1 MILFCEYVIPEET
14 RERFLEW
21 ADARPELWRDAEFAE
36 NTAQPGVFVEIRRAE
51 TEVEAAKMEQERR
64 DWRSWREMEQWVQ
77 GGSSGLRIW
86 TFRQRLLPKGS
97 V

>member
-1 MILFCEYVIPEET
+1 MVVLVIVLAVVT
-14 RERFLEW
+14 VVAVVL
-21 ADARPELWRDAEFAE
+21 AAVWR
-36 NTAQPGVFVEIRRAE
+36 NGLGTQRRLT

-64 DWRSWREMEQWVQ
+64 DGRSWREMEQWVK
-77 GGSSGLRIW
+77 GGRSGLRIW